1 MGGRRRWSKNGRAVA
16 GVSAVLLAVFLVDR
30 VAGLGLVYRWAL
42 LPSALSRAVE
52 TLPRDPGD
60 GAAWWAVATVWT
72 SVLVHADLGHLASNL
87 MFFWFFGSLLAQVA
101 GDRWVLLGLAFTAL
115 GSGLAFV
122 LLSAGSGAV
131 LGASGAISGVAG
143 LYVLLAFRWEVPP
156 AHAWPLARPI
166 PPVQAALVAL
176 VAVGFDLY
184 VLRSGLADGVARD
197 AHVGGFAGGLLLG
210 ALLTT
215 FFPTYEGFLRS
226 RLGPRVR
233 GTG

>member
-1 MGGRRRWSKNGRAVA
+1 
-16 GVSAVLLAVFLVDR
+16 
-30 VAGLGLVYRWAL
+30 
-42 LPSALSRAVE
+42 
-52 TLPRDPGD
+52 
-60 GAAWWAVATVWT
+60 
-72 SVLVHADLGHLASNL
+72 
-87 MFFWFFGSLLAQVA
+87 
-101 GDRWVLLGLAFTAL
+101 
-115 GSGLAFV
+115 
-122 LLSAGSGAV
+122 
-131 LGASGAISGVAG
+131 
-143 LYVLLAFRWEVPP
+143 
-156 AHAWPLARPI
+156 
-166 PPVQAALVAL
+166 VAL